1 MSSPV
6 SFMTAR
12 QTPKSSASTPR
23 DITSSPLSSVPPS
36 SAVPIP
42 SPALKPLR
50 KPFFRPAKPLSYEL
64 RNHSAVYLE
73 DGQYIEAFTLLNNL
87 LVSSTSISTPE
98 KPHQAFIPPPQH
110 LALAA
115 TLIVYPSLTT
125 KAKSL
130 ERQKGSNAA
139 LQYLR
144 NVSKTVDPLS
154 DNFLVAFTFP
164 TLGSTRRG
172 GRNRGAEPESP
183 DSDSGERS
191 IKTNVANAASL
202 WARAEDFWHIV
213 GWAFNCS
220 IAWKKRWERWKLWLE
235 VMLDFME
242 AEWVERLRWSGE
254 GGADVEAI
262 LTQSLIWHYISSQD
276 AESRA
281 SRRRILRAILA
292 DGSVKHMKEFTEVF
306 KNETKEKKQ
315 EEENLLKEQ
324 KALDIENGEFGDYD
338 VVDDDE
344 DAIME
349 DAGVRASSRP
359 MRRAAIGNKNTPNI
373 SDDSSENEE
382 ERESP
387 EEPLSGVERL
397 GGIDALVLRQRL
409 LALLAQVSQALPK
422 LFTSVEDLFDLY
434 TEFIRP
440 LHTSIFGALLST
452 SKLLP
457 ATQTALNTNLLLPLL
472 ATNLPNYN
480 IISPTQSHL
489 EQYFLPFPATTHSY
503 ADNAK
508 VSIVLEAIFTHM
520 MNDSTL
526 QPTRTLRAAMEDGIR
541 ARDNKALVDGRK
553 KKGNVD
559 EEEIAKGIL
568 GMSKARLIGLLELVE
583 MGE

>member
-6 SFMTAR
+6 PFLTAR
-12 QTPKSSASTPR
+12 QTPTSFLPTPP

-36 SAVPIP
+36 SAAPIS
-42 SPALKPLR
+42 SPPPKPLR
-50 KPFFRPAKPLSYEL
+50 NPFFRPTKPLSYEL

-87 LVSSTSISTPE
+87 LVSGTSISTPE

-115 TLIVYPSLTT
+115 TLVVYPSLTT

-144 NVSKTVDPLS
+144 NVSQTVDPLS
-154 DNFLVAFTFP
+154 DNFLIAFTFP
-164 TLGSTRRG
+164 TLGSTRRF
-172 GRNRGAEPESP
+172 GRGRGTEPESP
-183 DSDSGERS
+183 DSDGGERS

-220 IAWKKRWERWKLWLE
+220 MVWKTRWERWKLWLE
-235 VMLDFME
+235 VMLDFVE
-242 AEWVERLRWSGE
+242 TEWAERLRLSE
-254 GGADVEAI
+254 EEGADVEAI
-262 LTQSLIWHYISSQD
+262 LTQSLIWQYIASQD
-276 AESRA
+276 AESRT

-292 DGSVKHMKEFTEVF
+292 DGSANHIKEFTEVF
-306 KNETKEKKQ
+306 RNETKERKK
-315 EEENLLKEQ
+315 EEENTVNEQ

-338 VVDDDE
+338 IDDDE

-349 DAGVRASSRP
+349 DASIRTSTRP
-359 MRRAAIGNKNTPNI
+359 MRRAAMGNKNTPNL

-382 ERESP
+382 DQDYSEQS
-387 EEPLSGVERL
+387 LSGAERL
-397 GGIDALVLRQRL
+397 GGVDALVLRQRL
-409 LALLAQVSQALPK
+409 LALLIQVSQALPK
-422 LFTSVEDLFDLY
+422 LFTSVDDLFDLY
-434 TEFIRP
+434 TESFRP
-440 LHTSIFGALLST
+440 LPTSVFGALLST

-457 ATQTALNTNLLLPLL
+457 STQTALNTNLLLPLL

-480 IISPTQSHL
+480 IISPTQAHL

-508 VSIVLEAIFTHM
+508 VSLVLEAIFTHM
-520 MNDSTL
+520 MNDGAL
-526 QPTRTLRAAMEDGIR
+526 QPTETLGAAVEIGVR
-541 ARDNKALVDGRK
+541 ARDKKALGDARK
-553 KKGNVD
+553 KKGKID
-559 EEEIAKGIL
+559 EEETAKGIL
-568 GMSKARLIGLLELVE
+568 EISKARLMGLLEVVE